1 MTTISDK
8 TQHYKTIHK
17 TCLTANIV
25 YMIVHAFYLVLFI
38 IARLDILVYVD
49 AVVIALYGL
58 CFWLLQ
64 KRKYYIYALVCGNTF
79 LAFIS
84 VTTVMMG
91 FGSGFH
97 FYLIG
102 LCVVSYF
109 TSYFSKKKHVG
120 RSLIWVGLSVAIYLV
135 LYFVTRFNQ
144 PYYAVPEWL
153 EITLFTV
160 HAIAVFVF
168 VAAYMTVFLKYAL
181 SLERRII
188 NESRTDE
195 LTQINNRYSLYDFFD
210 GEESKSSMVL
220 ALFDIDDFK
229 HINDTYGHVTGDLVL
244 KKVAELTAKT
254 LSDCFVC
261 RYGGEEFVI
270 VLDDDEQG
278 SALARLE
285 SLREAIASETFKSE
299 SGEIHITV
307 TIGAA
312 KYPKDASLEKW
323 VSLADEKMY
332 RGKESGKNKTVI

>member
-1 MTTISDK
+1 MTAINDK
-8 TQHYKTIHK
+8 AQHYKTIHK

-25 YMIVHAFYLVLFI
+25 YTIVHVFYLVLFV
-38 IARLDILVYVD
+38 IARLDILAYVD
-49 AVVIALYGL
+49 AAVIVLYGL
-58 CFWLLQ
+58 CFWLLH
-64 KRKYYIYALVCGNTF
+64 KRKYYLYALVCGNTF
-79 LAFIS
+79 FAFIS

-102 LCVVSYF
+102 LCVVSFF
-109 TSYFSKKKHVG
+109 TSYFSKEKHVG
-120 RSLIWVGLSVAIYLV
+120 RSLTWVGLSAAIYLV

-144 PYYAVPEWL
+144 PYYAVPEWM
-153 EITLFTV
+153 EITLFTI
-160 HAIAVFVF
+160 HAIAVFTF

-181 SLERRII
+181 SLERRIL

-210 GEESKSSMVL
+210 GEENKSSMVL

-229 HINDTYGHVTGDLVL
+229 HINDTYGHVTGDLIL
-244 KKVAELTAKT
+244 KKVAELTANT
-254 LSDCFVC
+254 LSDCFFC

-270 VLDDDEQG
+270 VLDDDDRG
-278 SALARLE
+278 AAFARLE
-285 SLREAIASETFKSE
+285 ALREAIAAETFEIE
-299 SGEIHITV
+299 SGEVHITV

-332 RGKESGKNKTVI
+332 RGKESGKNKTVV